1 MWTEKSAS
9 RLPTAPV
16 VAAGLAGGY
25 LVASSTGVRPL
36 GGLVL
41 GAAGLLAGRTWWVRN
56 GPARAG
62 LLGGSYLLAFGLS
75 HPLAKQ
81 IGAWPAVGVVS
92 AITAAAAYLG
102 SDRTRR

>member
-1 MWTEKSAS
+1 MSTESSVS

-25 LVASSTGVRPL
+25 LLASSTGIRPL
-36 GGLVL
+36 GGVVL
-41 GAAGLLAGRTWWVRN
+41 GAAGLVAGRIWLMRS
-56 GPARAG
+56 GPATAG
-62 LLGGSYLLAFGLS
+62 LLGGVYLLAFGAS

-102 SDRTRR
+102 SDRAAR